1 MVSTPRTI
9 AATPAPGRPASPIR
23 TGIRSVERA
32 IELLQALNR
41 QPVSTIDD
49 LYRRTAI
56 PKATIARL
64 LRTFEAKGLVGQ
76 SARFGAYY
84 LAAGVASLNCG
95 YVHGPRVI
103 EVATP
108 LCDELT
114 REIKW
119 PTTLALFDIDA
130 MVVRYSTIPQS
141 PLSLLHSS
149 INLRRSMVGRALG
162 RAYLAFCSA
171 EEQELILGVVRQSG
185 RDEDRLA
192 HDPENLK
199 RILEATRARG
209 YALRDL
215 EFSKQS
221 CTMAIP
227 VRQGDA
233 TVATL
238 GLTWFSSV
246 LTPEQAVERYLAK
259 LQATADRISATLGGS
274 ECKTPVN
281 TEFPGVS
288 GSV

>member
-1 MVSTPRTI
+1 MPR
-9 AATPAPGRPASPIR
+9 AASGMLHRMTAAKRTSATSPGSGVPATRPQA
-23 TGIRSVERA
+23 GIRSVERA

-64 LRTFEAKGLVGQ
+64 LRTFEAKGLVAQ
-76 SARFGAYY
+76 SVRFGAYY
-84 LAAGVASLNCG
+84 LAAGVSSLNCG
-95 YVHGPRVI
+95 YVHGPRII
-103 EVATP
+103 EVAAP

-114 REIKW
+114 RENKW
-119 PTTLALFDIDA
+119 PTTLALFDVDA

-162 RAYLAFCSA
+162 RAYLAFCSP
-171 EEQELILGVVRQSG
+171 EEREVILSVVRQSG
-185 RDEDRLA
+185 REEDRLA
-192 HDPENLK
+192 HAPQELD
-199 RILEATRARG
+199 RILELTRMRG
-209 YALRDL
+209 YALRDP
-215 EFSKQS
+215 EYSKQS

-246 LTPEQAVERYLAK
+246 LTPEQAVERYLER
-259 LQATADRISATLGGS
+259 LRTTADRISAILNGS
-274 ECKTPVN
+274 TDR
-281 TEFPGVS
+281 
-288 GSV
+288 